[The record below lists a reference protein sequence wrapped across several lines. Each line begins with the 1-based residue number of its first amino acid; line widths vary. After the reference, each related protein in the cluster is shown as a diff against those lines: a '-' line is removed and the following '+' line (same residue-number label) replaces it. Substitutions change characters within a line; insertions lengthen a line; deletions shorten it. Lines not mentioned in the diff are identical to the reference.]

1 MEIETLEFG
10 PKTHPDAILLL
21 DSPTPSR
28 KRPTIPTVSK
38 PPLKRPCTIKL
49 LDDDS
54 DKAASLKAT
63 QNSDTQPTAT
73 QNSSTRNMSRT
84 SRSIVH
90 IPLYTHAPSAIE
102 PRHPNNSR
110 PSLPRAAKNPSK
122 VAIPLDNLDLC
133 NVEDS
138 STIIYEVP
146 TTPDLNTLIALLAK
160 ENTKP

>member
-1 MEIETLEFG
+1 M
-10 PKTHPDAILLL
+10 
-21 DSPTPSR
+21 
-28 KRPTIPTVSK
+28 
-38 PPLKRPCTIKL
+38 
-49 LDDDS
+49 
-54 DKAASLKAT
+54 
-63 QNSDTQPTAT
+63 
-73 QNSSTRNMSRT
+73 
-84 SRSIVH
+84 H

-138 STIIYEVP
+138 STIICEVL

-160 ENTKP
+160 ENTEPQNKNDLRLNALLGLMAKATLIEANPIELFKPRNFKEAMTNYDHDK